1 MCTVL
6 LVQVTTESTHYLL
19 KDEVCRE
26 TSMEFV
32 ISIKRD
38 LLSTLVKQ
46 LITISFLMPSKSKF
60 SDYVFMDT
68 NLAPP
73 KNIQGR
79 MTSFPSIIYGS
90 ESRVLRFVSRLGVLA
105 CRVWPSLSV
114 RCPCLSNSGLCLLIY
129 FICSQTRSL
138 RLWDVNRGNSRIWL
152 HLLI

>member
-26 TSMEFV
+26 TSLEFV

-68 NLAPP
+68 NLPP
-73 KNIQGR
+73 PEKL
-79 MTSFPSIIYGS
+79 F
-90 ESRVLRFVSRLGVLA
+90 
-105 CRVWPSLSV
+105 
-114 RCPCLSNSGLCLLIY
+114 
-129 FICSQTRSL
+129 
-138 RLWDVNRGNSRIWL
+138 RGE
-152 HLLI
+152 